1 MAMTREEM
9 QRLASYGRNGNTMLA
24 HINPQEAALL
34 KSRGGAGTINPKT
47 GLPEFYG
54 MNQMAAMGLTS
65 APAALPAFGTTEF
78 ANLRGS
84 GTPVAPAPFDRKF
97 ADVNQYGMGVQQ
109 VTGYTLPS
117 DQTFANIPLV
127 TKYDPKGNFNY
138 LTLEPG
144 QYLTPDPSRPNI
156 QSVPRLNASGEVVDW
171 GIVDTDNLDNGSFG
185 SMVREIATELG
196 PILAP
201 VLAYYMPGITGA
213 LAPSLS
219 SVGIT
224 NTVAQSIVSSAI
236 ANTVV
241 QVAQGRPLEDALQ
254 SAVTTAVVTSGSPA
268 IAKDINKV
276 ISNPA
281 VTDAIVSAGSSAAIT
296 ALNGGSES
304 DITRNIIG
312 GIIGSGVATAT
323 GSNVAG
329 ATAGGAITGGV
340 AGAITGGVG
349 AYGSQAAAEERATKA
364 PKQTSEFVSGINLA
378 AADTGTVSDASNA
391 VSVEMSGT
399 PIFADSPKA
408 KNVKAPFGF
417 DVMPIEMADNKPEGS
432 YYDYTQNAWIAPV
445 TDIQKFTTMSPITS
459 ENVGAGR
466 VSVAPGVDLTQPTTT
481 TPSYNP
487 NIISTG
493 GITSYSG
500 RNTTGIKVKPNITP
514 SNKGTITGS
523 NQQSS
528 GVNVTGGGGTTP
540 SLGTVNVTGR
550 REETPSLD
558 TVNVTGRREDIPSLD
573 TVNVT
578 GERENEIPS
587 LDTVNVKA
595 TPDGTELP
603 PVEDKKGTPVTTYT
617 PKIFTYG
624 GVESTLPTTLRTT
637 TNIPTDS
644 TTTGTSV
651 GLGGRG
657 EIESKES
664 GKKRKNVW
672 NEESLRLKDALGL

>member
-1 MAMTREEM
+1 
-9 QRLASYGRNGNTMLA
+9 
-24 HINPQEAALL
+24 
-34 KSRGGAGTINPKT
+34 
-47 GLPEFYG
+47 
-54 MNQMAAMGLTS
+54 
-65 APAALPAFGTTEF
+65 
-78 ANLRGS
+78 
-84 GTPVAPAPFDRKF
+84 
-97 ADVNQYGMGVQQ
+97 
-109 VTGYTLPS
+109 
-117 DQTFANIPLV
+117 
-127 TKYDPKGNFNY
+127 
-138 LTLEPG
+138 
-144 QYLTPDPSRPNI
+144 
-156 QSVPRLNASGEVVDW
+156 
-171 GIVDTDNLDNGSFG
+171 
-185 SMVREIATELG
+185 
-196 PILAP
+196 
-201 VLAYYMPGITGA
+201 MPGVVEKF
-213 LAPSLS
+213 APSLS
-219 SVGIT
+219 AIGIT
-224 NTVAQSIVSSAI
+224 NAATQTVVANAI
-236 ANTVV
+236 ASTAV
-241 QVAQGRPLEDALQ
+241 QVAQGVPINDALQ
-254 SAVTTAVVTSGSPA
+254 NAVTNAVVSSGSPA

-276 ISNPA
+276 IDSPG
-281 VTDAIVSAGSSAAIT
+281 VTNAIVSAGSSAAKT
-296 ALNGGSES
+296 ALNGGSQS
-304 DITRNIIG
+304 DIERNLVAG
-312 GIIGSGVATAT
+312 LVGSGVATAT
-323 GSNVAG
+323 DSNVAG
-329 ATAGGAITGGV
+329 AAAGGAVTGGV
-340 AGAITGGVG
+340 TGALAGAAS
-349 AYGSQAAAEERATKA
+349 AYGSQAAAEERAAKR
-364 PKQTSEFVSGINLA
+364 TSEFVSGVNLA
-378 AADTGTVSDASNA
+378 AADTGTVSDAGGGL
-391 VSVEMSGT
+391 SVEVSGT
-399 PIFADSPKA
+399 PIFADSSRA
-408 KNVKAPFGF
+408 ANVKTPFGF
-417 DVMPIEMADNKPEGS
+417 AVMPIEMADKKPEGA

-603 PVEDKKGTPVTTYT
+603 PVEDKTGKPVTTYT

-624 GVESTLPTTLRTT
+624 GVTSTLPTTLRTT
-637 TNIPTDS
+637 AKVPTAS

-664 GKKRKNVW
+664 GKKRQNVW